1 MPEKVYTIKY
11 DVNNGEKKEGG
22 VWMQPKTVQV
32 IRGTVDD
39 VLFYNEDTGYIV
51 ADLETEEA
59 MITVVGEIGLA
70 EPGEELELTGSFV
83 NHPRFGEQFRAESC
97 LRALPSTVV
106 NIERYLASGVIRGIG
121 KALAKKIVAEF
132 GEFTLQVIENEP
144 EKLCRIK
151 GISPVKCEEITES
164 AQQIFGLRS
173 LMGRLQAYGI
183 SAAVAM
189 QAYRRWEH
197 AAWEV
202 IQDNPFR
209 LCDAGIGLEFRQAER
224 IAFDMQI
231 PANSD
236 KRLFAGFRWLFQCAA
251 PEGHTCLPFDEFRQ
265 IAVQGLQITE
275 QDFEHAFS
283 DACDDEILRVYP
295 CSDGKYVYP
304 ADFYAAEDYIASRI
318 AAMLAFSPPEDFDC
332 SAAIEKEEQETGM
345 TYAELQK
352 KAIACAFSR
361 GIMILTGGPG
371 TGKTTTLNG
380 VIHLCLKEGSTV
392 LLAAPTGRAAK
403 RMTELTGREAKT
415 IHRMLGTVYDENG
428 QLRFQHN
435 EENTLK
441 ADVVIVDEFSMVDT
455 LLFEGLLRALRLSCR
470 VILVGDED
478 QLPSVGAGNLLHAM
492 IESKRIPVVRLNEI
506 FRQAQESCIIRS
518 AHRIISGEMPDL
530 TEKQSDFFFFDRR
543 DASEA
548 AAFLQDLYC
557 RRLPQAYGFAPQTD
571 IQVISPTRKGILGT
585 VMLNR
590 LLQQRVNPPEYG
602 KQIMKN
608 LLYTFRE
615 GDKVMQ
621 IQNQYETEWTKDG
634 ERGAGIFN
642 GDIGTVTLI
651 SKAENIMKVDFDGR
665 VVTYRAEQLDQLELA
680 YAVTV
685 HKSQGSEFEAVILM
699 LPEGSDRL
707 SYRSL
712 LYTAVTRAKKLL
724 ILIGSPRKVREMV
737 QNQQKAMR
745 YTCLTEMLRQMIGRE
760 QEGTE

>member
-1 MPEKVYTIKY
+1 MPQK
-11 DVNNGEKKEGG
+11 
-22 VWMQPKTVQV
+22 MVQA

-39 VLFYNEDTGYIV
+39 VLFYNEETGYIV
-51 ADLETEEA
+51 ADLETEET
-59 MITVVGEIGLA
+59 MLTVVGEIGLI

-83 NHPRFGEQFRAESC
+83 NHPRFGMQFRAESC
-97 LRALPSTVV
+97 LRALPSSVI

-121 KALAKKIVAEF
+121 KALARKIVAEF
-132 GEFTLQVIENEP
+132 GEFTLQVIEKEP

-151 GISPVKCEEITES
+151 GISPQKCEEIAEA

-183 SAAVAM
+183 SASVAM
-189 QAYRRWEH
+189 QAYRRWGN

-209 LCDAGIGLEFRQAER
+209 LCSAGIGLEFKMAER
-224 IAFDMQI
+224 IAADMQI
-231 PANSD
+231 PANSP
-236 KRLFAGFRWLFQCAA
+236 KRLLAGFRWLFQCAA
-251 PEGHTCLPFDEFRQ
+251 LEGHTCLPFGEFRK
-265 IAVQGLQITE
+265 IAVQALNINE
-275 QDFEHAFS
+275 PDFSAAYQDAL
-283 DACDDEILRVYP
+283 DDNVLYAYQG
-295 CSDGKYVYP
+295 SDGEYVYP
-304 ADFYAAEDYIASRI
+304 DDYFEAEDYIATRI

-332 SAAIEKEEQETGM
+332 RAAIAQEEQETGM
-345 TYAELQK
+345 TYADLQK

-361 GIMILTGGPG
+361 GIMVLTGGPG

-380 VIHLCLKEGSTV
+380 VIHLCLKAGSTV

-415 IHRMLGTVYDENG
+415 IHRLLGTVYDENN
-428 QLRFQHN
+428 QLTFQHN
-435 EENTLK
+435 ENNPLK

-478 QLPSVGAGNLLHAM
+478 QLPSVGAGNLLHALT
-492 IESKRIPVVRLNEI
+492 ECRRIPVVRLTEI

-518 AHRIISGEMPDL
+518 AHKIVNGEMPDL

-543 DASEA
+543 DAAEA
-548 AAFLQDLYC
+548 ADFLKDLYL
-557 RRLPQAYGFAPQTD
+557 RRLPKAYGYNPQND

-585 VMLNR
+585 VTLNQR
-590 LLQQRVNPPEYG
+590 LQEAVNPPQYG
-602 KQIMKN
+602 KMIMKN
-608 LLYTFRE
+608 LLFTFRE

-621 IQNQYETEWTKDG
+621 IQNQYEMEWTRDG
-634 ERGAGIFN
+634 EHGAGIFN
-642 GDIGTVTLI
+642 GDIGTVLAVDKSTNTML
-651 SKAENIMKVDFDGR
+651 VDFDGR
-665 VVTYRAEQLDQLELA
+665 KVRYRADQLDQLELS

-685 HKSQGSEFEAVILM
+685 HKSQGSEFEAVILV

-712 LYTAVTRAKKLL
+712 LYTAVTRARKLL
-724 ILIGSPRKVREMV
+724 ILIGSPKKVREMV
-737 QNQQKAMR
+737 DNQQKTLR
-745 YTCLTEMLRQMIGRE
+745 YSCLTDMLRQLIRKE
-760 QEGTE
+760 QPEADA

>member
-1 MPEKVYTIKY
+1 
-11 DVNNGEKKEGG
+11 
-22 VWMQPKTVQV
+22 MQPKTVQV

-151 GISPVKCEEITES
+151 GISPAKCEEITES

>member
-1 MPEKVYTIKY
+1 MP
-11 DVNNGEKKEGG
+11 
-22 VWMQPKTVQV
+22 PKMVQA

-51 ADLETEEA
+51 ADLETEET
-59 MITVVGEIGLA
+59 MLTVVGEIGLV

-83 NHPRFGEQFRAESC
+83 NHPRFGMQFRAESC
-97 LRALPSTVV
+97 LRALPSSVV

-121 KALAKKIVAEF
+121 KALARKIVAEF
-132 GEFTLQVIENEP
+132 GEFTLQVIEREP

-151 GISPVKCEEITES
+151 GISPQKCEEITEA

-173 LMGRLQAYGI
+173 LMGRLQAYGV
-183 SAAVAM
+183 SASVAM
-189 QAYRRWEH
+189 QAYRRWGS

-209 LCDAGIGLEFRQAER
+209 LCGAGIGLEFKMAEK
-224 IAFDMQI
+224 IAADMQI
-231 PANSD
+231 PANSP
-236 KRLFAGFRWLFQCAA
+236 KRLLAGFRWLFQCAA
-251 PEGHTCLPFDEFRQ
+251 LEGHTCLPFGEFRQ
-265 IAVQGLQITE
+265 IAVQALNINE
-275 QDFEHAFS
+275 ADFAAAYA
-283 DACDDEILRVYP
+283 DACEDCVLYAYEG
-295 CSDGKYVYP
+295 SDGDYVYP
-304 ADFYAAEDYIASRI
+304 DEYYEAEDYIATRI

-332 SAAIEKEEQETGM
+332 RAAIEAEEQETDM
-345 TYAELQK
+345 TYATLQK

-361 GIMILTGGPG
+361 GIMVLTGGPG

-380 VIHLCLKEGSTV
+380 VIHLCLKAGSTV

-403 RMTELTGREAKT
+403 RMTELTGRDSKT
-415 IHRMLGTVYDENG
+415 IHRLLGTVYDENN
-428 QLRFQHN
+428 QLSFQHN
-435 EENTLK
+435 ENNPLK

-478 QLPSVGAGNLLHAM
+478 QLPSVGAGNLLHALT
-492 IESKRIPVVRLNEI
+492 ESRRIPVVRLTEI

-518 AHRIISGEMPDL
+518 AHRIVSGEMPDL
-530 TEKQSDFFFFDRR
+530 TEKHSDFFFFDRR
-543 DASEA
+543 DAAEA
-548 AAFLQDLYC
+548 AAFLKDLYL
-557 RRLPQAYGFAPQTD
+557 RRLPQAYGYTPQND

-585 VMLNR
+585 VTLNQ
-590 LLQQRVNPPEYG
+590 LLQEAVNPPAYG
-602 KQIMKN
+602 KMIMKN

-621 IQNQYETEWTKDG
+621 IQNQYEMEWTRDG

-642 GDIGTVTLI
+642 GDIGSVIAVDKSTNTML
-651 SKAENIMKVDFDGR
+651 VDFDGKKVR
-665 VVTYRAEQLDQLELA
+665 YRAEQLDQLELS

-685 HKSQGSEFEAVILM
+685 HKSQGSEFEAVILV

-737 QNQQKAMR
+737 ENQQKTLR
-745 YTCLTEMLRQMIGRE
+745 YSCLTDMLRQLINRE
-760 QEGTE
+760 QTEEDA

>member
-1 MPEKVYTIKY
+1 MPQKMVEA
-11 DVNNGEKKEGG
+11 
-22 VWMQPKTVQV
+22 

-39 VLFYNEDTGYIV
+39 VLFYNEETGYVV
-51 ADLETEEA
+51 ADLETEET
-59 MITVVGEIGLA
+59 MLTVVGEIGLV

-83 NHPRFGEQFRAESC
+83 NHPRFGMQFRAESC
-97 LRALPSTVV
+97 LRALPSSVI

-121 KALAKKIVAEF
+121 KALARKIVAEF
-132 GEFTLQVIENEP
+132 GEFTLQVIEKEP

-151 GISPVKCEEITES
+151 GISPQKCEEITEA

-183 SAAVAM
+183 SASAAM
-189 QAYRRWEH
+189 QAYRRWGN

-209 LCDAGIGLEFRQAER
+209 LCSAGIGLEFKMAER
-224 IAFDMQI
+224 IAADMQI
-231 PANSD
+231 PKNSP
-236 KRLFAGFRWLFQCAA
+236 KRLLAGFRWLFQCAA
-251 PEGHTCLPFDEFRQ
+251 LEGHTCLPFAEFRK
-265 IAVQGLQITE
+265 IAIQALNINESDFSAAYQDALDDNVLYAYQG
-275 QDFEHAFS
+275 
-283 DACDDEILRVYP
+283 
-295 CSDGKYVYP
+295 SDGEYVYP
-304 ADFYAAEDYIASRI
+304 DDYFEAEDYIATRI

-332 SAAIEKEEQETGM
+332 RAAIATEEQETGM

-361 GIMILTGGPG
+361 GIMVLTGGPG

-380 VIHLCLKEGSTV
+380 VIHLCLKAGSTV

-415 IHRMLGTVYDENG
+415 IHRLLGTVYDENN
-428 QLRFQHN
+428 QLTFQHN
-435 EENTLK
+435 ENNPLK

-478 QLPSVGAGNLLHAM
+478 QLPSVGAGNLLHALT
-492 IESKRIPVVRLNEI
+492 ESRRIPVVRLTEI

-518 AHRIISGEMPDL
+518 AHKIVNGEMPDL
-530 TEKQSDFFFFDRR
+530 TEKNSDFFFFDRR
-543 DASEA
+543 DAAEA
-548 AAFLQDLYC
+548 ADFLKDLYL
-557 RRLPQAYGFAPQTD
+557 RRLPKAYGYTPQTD

-585 VMLNR
+585 VTLNQR
-590 LLQQRVNPPEYG
+590 LQEAVNPPQYG
-602 KQIMKN
+602 KMIMKN
-608 LLYTFRE
+608 LLFTFRE

-621 IQNQYETEWTKDG
+621 IQNQYEMEWTRDG
-634 ERGAGIFN
+634 EHGAGIFN
-642 GDIGTVTLI
+642 GDIGTVLAVDKSSNTML
-651 SKAENIMKVDFDGR
+651 VDFDGR
-665 VVTYRAEQLDQLELA
+665 KVRYRADQLDQLELS

-685 HKSQGSEFEAVILM
+685 HKSQGSEFEAVILV

-712 LYTAVTRAKKLL
+712 LYTAVTRARKLL

-737 QNQQKAMR
+737 ENQQKTLR
-745 YTCLTEMLRQMIGRE
+745 YSCLSDMLRQLIRKE
-760 QEGTE
+760 QPEADA